1 MDQKQ
6 PNYVDIHVGERI
18 RIRRK
23 QLGLTQ
29 HNLARL
35 LGLTFQQVQKYERG
49 MNRIS
54 AGRLFGISKVLDLS
68 VSFFFEGLADE
79 SLARGFREDDSDSL
93 RLPPETADLVAAF
106 SQIKNARIR
115 RKLVEMA
122 RVMAAESDDGDG
134 DGSGEPP
141 KSGTH

>member
-1 MDQKQ
+1 VEQKQ
-6 PNYVDIHVGERI
+6 PSYVDVHVGERI

-29 HNLARL
+29 DNLANM

-68 VSFFFEGLADE
+68 VSFFFDGLAED
-79 SLARGFREDDSDSL
+79 APTRGLSEEDNDAL
-93 RLPPETADLVAAF
+93 RLPPEAADLVAAF
-106 SQIKNARIR
+106 AQIKNPRIR

-122 RVMAAESDDGDG
+122 RVMASEVDDEGGPSEASKPGAD
-134 DGSGEPP
+134 
-141 KSGTH
+141 